1 MKQSKNKIEELK
13 RKRDNIFKEMF
24 VYRSAIRGSITKI
37 YKMCNNQ
44 KCECHSTNRKKHGL
58 ASYISSSHQGRTR
71 MLYIPSWME
80 EKAKE
85 RVKAYKKLCELIE
98 ELSEVNSEI
107 FKLEKEIKKGVS
119 L

>member
-1 MKQSKNKIEELK
+1 VKQSKNNIEELK
-13 RKRDNIFKEMF
+13 RKRDNILKEMF

-37 YKMCNNQ
+37 YKMCSNRE
-44 KCECHSTNRKKHGL
+44 CECHSTNRKKHGL

-71 MLYIPSWME
+71 MIYVPSWME
-80 EKAKE
+80 GEAEK
-85 RVKAYKKLCELIE
+85 RVEAYKKLCELIE

-107 FKLEKEIKKGVS
+107 FKLDKELRKGGS